1 MERGPHVGGKGLREA
16 VLESLDSFGWV
27 GALRPSVVLGP
38 GSARRLRW
46 PCHWGADRCRVRPAM
61 HPQGSLR
68 LAHPQPLPPG
78 PPPGSP
84 LPPRLACD
92 LTWEPPSLDPS
103 RCLGLGFPAW
113 RRGCSRPGHMLLLKW
128 GSRWGRLLPHR
139 AGGPGDLGEL
149 LFRSRMVK
157 DSPRA
162 SCLWDPHPLHSP
174 FCLQGG
180 QCRPWAVPPLPQPPP
195 GLQGRGWVVTG
206 YLAPGPRPGRPAGGA
221 VQRGSAEVRS
231 FLAPQ
236 ERGCR

>member
-1 MERGPHVGGKGLREA
+1 MMRLGSGLLWQWCCWAQGAARGHALPGQGLRGQA
-16 VLESLDSFGWV
+16 D
-27 GALRPSVVLGP
+27 
-38 GSARRLRW
+38 GSQPDVQTKPWL
-46 PCHWGADRCRVRPAM
+46 
-61 HPQGSLR
+61 S
-68 LAHPQPLPPG
+68 AHPQPLPPG